1 MVDIFRTLIMPDA
14 FVWLARE
21 IAAAFGP
28 GGEGMWTTG
37 LSADGQEPA
46 SHFISSGYI
55 PEAFACLAPLQVW
68 EIGEDGWHMSGSEPG
83 DPAAVYAAASG
94 AGLACTLAEIEALFA
109 AADVNEQ
116 EPFVA
121 MDRLGI
127 KLVQADEP

>member
-1 MVDIFRTLIMPDA
+1 MADIFRTLIVSAASVD
-14 FVWLARE
+14 LARA

-55 PEAFACLAPLQVW
+55 PEAFAYLVPLQVW

-83 DPAAVYAAASG
+83 DPASVYAAASG
-94 AGLACTLAEIEALFA
+94 GGLECTLAEIEALFA
-109 AADVNEQ
+109 AADVTEQ
-116 EPFVA
+116 EPFAA
-121 MDRLGI
+121 MDRIGI